1 MVIYVFVWF
10 SLGLTVMTF
19 IDVIV
24 ASVSFADPWDQVVE
38 FIRNCFLVHPII
50 SLVGWFLY
58 GIVNSMR
65 RDVETWRQEGIT

>member
-1 MVIYVFVWF
+1 
-10 SLGLTVMTF
+10 MTF